1 MTSKYSIKDLERL
14 SGIKAHTIRIWEQRY
29 NLLNPNRTDTNI
41 RLYNDQELMVLLNI
55 SLLIK
60 HGGKI
65 SHIAK
70 LKNEEIVER
79 IQEMVQQPK
88 STDEFFD
95 AQTDSLIKAMLELN
109 EDRFEKVISTSALK
123 YGFEQTML
131 NILIPFL
138 QKVGIM
144 WRVGESNVFQEHFIT
159 NLIRK
164 KILVAVDAYSGN
176 TTPGADE
183 YLLYLPDGEL
193 HEIGLLFSKYILK
206 VRGKRVIYLGQMV
219 PMIDVVTYCE
229 KYKPKYVLTFF
240 TAAYSVDSIYEYLD
254 KLNSQIGETKILL
267 AGAQTRDVTIRWKNV
282 TLLSSVHD
290 LIQVAEKSKF

>member
-109 EDRFEKVISTSALK
+109 EDRF
-123 YGFEQTML
+123 
-131 NILIPFL
+131 
-138 QKVGIM
+138 
-144 WRVGESNVFQEHFIT
+144 
-159 NLIRK
+159 
-164 KILVAVDAYSGN
+164 
-176 TTPGADE
+176 
-183 YLLYLPDGEL
+183 
-193 HEIGLLFSKYILK
+193 
-206 VRGKRVIYLGQMV
+206 
-219 PMIDVVTYCE
+219 
-229 KYKPKYVLTFF
+229 
-240 TAAYSVDSIYEYLD
+240 
-254 KLNSQIGETKILL
+254 
-267 AGAQTRDVTIRWKNV
+267 
-282 TLLSSVHD
+282 
-290 LIQVAEKSKF
+290 